1 MSKKFTNVVDRGRVV
16 SNKYNLVNNGDG
28 TALITDIENN
38 INVQGTP
45 LDKNLFNPM
54 QEGLI
59 FTVETTHTIENG
71 TDVYELDIDGLQGVN
86 NLNGLPLFNGLSL
99 NIKVNKENTTNVVK
113 VKISGNKYDLAKE
126 NNDTLEN
133 LKIGELKN
141 KYHKIIYN
149 GVRFVLFTGVGLEYS
164 KWLETIGGQFGGY
177 VSKVANKEAGKLYIN
192 DVYDNK
198 LYVCVT
204 AHSSTSFDITKYRDI
219 TNNGISNKLENL
231 YKVQQAKLY
240 VHSEATG
247 LGRTTC
253 NVVQKVGNVVTIVF
267 DSGDTLRSINDNTT
281 IFSIPEGY
289 RPKSF
294 LSVNASQFNGIS
306 GTIYIQPDGT
316 AKWRGSTVTTASIIF
331 SVSYIVD

>member
-16 SNKYNLVNNGDG
+16 SNKYNL
-28 TALITDIENN
+28 
-38 INVQGTP
+38 VQGTP

-231 YKVQQAKLY
+231 
-240 VHSEATG
+240 SES
-247 LGRTTC
+247 R
-253 NVVQKVGNVVTIVF
+253 I
-267 DSGDTLRSINDNTT
+267 
-281 IFSIPEGY
+281 
-289 RPKSF
+289 
-294 LSVNASQFNGIS
+294 
-306 GTIYIQPDGT
+306 
-316 AKWRGSTVTTASIIF
+316 
-331 SVSYIVD
+331 